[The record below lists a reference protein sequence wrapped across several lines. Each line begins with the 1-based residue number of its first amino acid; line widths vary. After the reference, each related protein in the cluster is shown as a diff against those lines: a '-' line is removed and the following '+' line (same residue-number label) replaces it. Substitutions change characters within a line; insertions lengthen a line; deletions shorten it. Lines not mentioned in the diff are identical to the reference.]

1 MWATNEAAK
10 NAAKPPMKI
19 RWNSFASLLVRPL
32 NEPEFESLAINYPPY
47 VGTAIAVVSPHN
59 WASRVAERRGGL
71 EGARRASQKSHL
83 SGGSPEENFL
93 RVGGG
98 CKHGSTSRHLL
109 LGALHALQSNICF
122 TSKTGGPFCA
132 VSQTLSCRD
141 ADQNGLS
148 VDNGIKRR
156 LGIIIPR

>member
-1 MWATNEAAK
+1 MWATNESAK

-71 EGARRASQKSHL
+71 EGSRKASRKCHSAGRRPAESL
-83 SGGSPEENFL
+83 L
-93 RVGGG
+93 RVRDRGI
-98 CKHGSTSRHLL
+98 HDPTSRHFL
-109 LGALHALQSNICF
+109 LGARHALQSNICF
-122 TSKTGGPFCA
+122 AGKAGGPFCA
-132 VSQTLSCRD
+132 ISQALSRRN
-141 ADQNGLS
+141 ADQDRLP
-148 VDNGIKRR
+148 VDNRIKRG

>member
-71 EGARRASQKSHL
+71 EGSHRASQKGHST
-83 SGGSPEENFL
+83 GRGPAENFL
-93 RVGGG
+93 RGGEG
-98 CKHGSTSRHLL
+98 CKHDPTSRHLL
-109 LGALHALQSNICF
+109 LGARHALQSNMCF
-122 TSKTGGPFCA
+122 ASKAGGPFCA
-132 VSQTLSCRD
+132 VPQALGRRD
-141 ADQNGLS
+141 ADQHGLP
-148 VDNGIKRR
+148 VDNGIKRGF
-156 LGIIIPR
+156 GIVIPR